1 MKKYL
6 CLLIALLLLLSAC
19 GKNASSKPAQS
30 GTAQSEP
37 AAQEETAEEAPAE
50 SGTPVKDEAAPQEP
64 VHPYAWLGLQD
75 MPQCNYL
82 DILCTN
88 YYYQVYDRFFSG
100 LKYEV
105 VDAAAGIDAF
115 QEDEYTKTLT
125 VGGMIYSIGKNAET
139 YMQYDM
145 TSMADQAQQTMEY
158 ALANGTNMK
167 GRAFQDTGRGT
178 IPLYSDEGDTAE
190 YEYYEYLTSNP
201 GVNDIIERFY
211 MKDGDVFAI
220 YSLTKS
226 GDEVLEERTDVIKS
240 ITADIPAGV
249 FEIPD
254 LSGYEKLN

>member
-1 MKKYL
+1 
-6 CLLIALLLLLSAC
+6 
-19 GKNASSKPAQS
+19 
-30 GTAQSEP
+30 
-37 AAQEETAEEAPAE
+37 
-50 SGTPVKDEAAPQEP
+50 
-64 VHPYAWLGLQD
+64 
-75 MPQCNYL
+75 MPQCKYL

-88 YYYQVYDRFFSG
+88 YYYQVYDMYSSG
-100 LKYEV
+100 VKYEV

-167 GRAFQDTGRGT
+167 GRAFQDTGRST
-178 IPLYSDEGDTAE
+178 IPLYAEAEGDNTE

-201 GVNDIIERFY
+201 GVSELTERFF

-220 YSLTKS
+220 YSLTVA
-226 GDEVLEERTDVIKS
+226 GETTLESTNVIKS
-240 ITADIPAGV
+240 ITADIPDGV